1 MFGYVKERDVFEA
14 LKMEAR
20 ITERH
25 ANIYSRLAAEADNDV
40 DRNSYWS
47 LSEEFRIRHD
57 EVTTIIRK
65 LLRTI

>member
-1 MFGYVKERDVFEA
+1 MFGYVKEKDVFEA
-14 LKMEAR
+14 LKIEAR
-20 ITERH
+20 ITNRQ

-40 DRNSYWS
+40 DRNSYWA
-47 LSEEFRIRHD
+47 LSEEFRVRHD